1 MPSAQ
6 VRLHPHH
13 HSYLSTHYLSM
24 SSQPSKAEFIAA
36 ILVEVLTV
44 IFISLSLIIDEGGN
58 RRRNRPGIV
67 TAALDSADRRNVF
80 TTNPNYSI
88 GGEAFEEVAVVVE
101 AEEDAESS
109 GRATKVDEE
118 RREGGSWIAARREAG
133 ERQKSEEL
141 RRAYAR
147 MWESGQRGSRASPNV
162 GDVEL
167 DALTTSGR
175 LCRGI
180 AEADASPRTDV
191 GAA

>member
-1 MPSAQ
+1 
-6 VRLHPHH
+6 
-13 HSYLSTHYLSM
+13 M

-44 IFISLSLIIDEGGN
+44 IFISLSLLINEGGN
-58 RRRNRPGIV
+58 RRRDRPGIV
-67 TAALDSADRRNVF
+67 TAALDRADRLDIF

-88 GGEAFEEVAVVVE
+88 GGEAFEEVAVVAE
-101 AEEDAESS
+101 AEGGAELS
-109 GRATKVDEE
+109 GRATKVGEE
-118 RREGGSWIAARREAG
+118 RQVEGAWIAVKREVG

-147 MWESGQRGSRASPNV
+147 IWGDGPRESRVPPNV

-167 DALTTSGR
+167 DALTTSRR

-180 AEADASPRTDV
+180 TEADASPRTDI

>member
-1 MPSAQ
+1 M
-6 VRLHPHH
+6 
-13 HSYLSTHYLSM
+13 
-24 SSQPSKAEFIAA
+24 
-36 ILVEVLTV
+36 
-44 IFISLSLIIDEGGN
+44 
-58 RRRNRPGIV
+58 
-67 TAALDSADRRNVF
+67 
-80 TTNPNYSI
+80 
-88 GGEAFEEVAVVVE
+88 VVE

-118 RREGGSWIAARREAG
+118 RREGGSWIAARREARREAG
-133 ERQKSEEL
+133 EQQKSEEL

-147 MWESGQRGSRASPNV
+147 MWESGPRESRAPPNV

-167 DALTTSGR
+167 GALTTSGR